1 MYGSL
6 YQTEHALTMIR
17 PSTQELRNQ
26 RSTHQPLKE
35 KSTIGI
41 LLFLLVITF
50 SISTYSFAGS
60 SQPQLKGKNGNANGR

>member
-1 MYGSL
+1 
-6 YQTEHALTMIR
+6 MIR

-26 RSTHQPLKE
+26 LKAHQPLKE
-35 KSTIGI
+35 KPSTGLLL
-41 LLFLLVITF
+41 LLFVITF